1 MFEQR
6 DGLDTTYNNSNFNT
20 ENGTC
25 DEILIVPNYSQYH
38 FGRISATKQPI
49 SEDGNKIL
57 KQWFRL
63 SFVGILFLNIECFMS

>member
-20 ENGTC
+20 EN

-57 KQWFRL
+57 KQ
-63 SFVGILFLNIECFMS
+63 

>member
-25 DEILIVPNYSQYH
+25 DEILIVPIYSQYH

-49 SEDGNKIL
+49 SEDVIKY
-57 KQWFRL
+57 
-63 SFVGILFLNIECFMS
+63 